1 MPDHPQLAD
10 DSRLTPEPTG
20 RVVGVDGCVGGW
32 FAVWA
37 DGSDGDGLQHALYKG
52 LRGLFA
58 DHSEADRL
66 LVDIPIGFESSTA
79 RECDRL
85 ARQRLG
91 SRGVS
96 VFPAPCRAVVEYRQQ
111 AGEAASYDR
120 ANEIQRE
127 HLDAGISQQAWN
139 ITDKIAAMDRY
150 LREESPPADVYE
162 SHPELCFARLN
173 RGYPIAHP
181 KSGAIGRAARFGVL
195 DEWTENWESIYK
207 DACEEYYFNQVARDD
222 IVDALVLCA
231 AGQQPLASVPAEPP
245 VDDRGLPMRIVAP
258 AVEPAWQPYTELAE
272 R

>member
-1 MPDHPQLAD
+1 MSPTRSSQNPP
-10 DSRLTPEPTG
+10 STEPTG
-20 RVVGVDGCVGGW
+20 RVVGVDGCAGGW

-37 DGSDGDGLQHALYKG
+37 DSDGLHHDRYKTVCD
-52 LRGLFA
+52 LFA
-58 DHSEADRL
+58 AHGDADRL

-96 VFPAPCRAVVEYRQQ
+96 VFPTPCRAVVEYRQQ
-111 AGEAASYDR
+111 AGEAASYAR
-120 ANEIQRE
+120 ANRLQRE

-139 ITDKIAAMDRY
+139 ITGEIAAIDRY
-150 LREESPPADVYE
+150 LREESPPVDVYE
-162 SHPELCFARLN
+162 SHPELCFTVLN

-181 KSGAIGRAARFGVL
+181 KSGETGRAARFAVL
-195 DEWTENWESIYK
+195 EEWTENWGAIYK
-207 DACEEYYFNQVARDD
+207 DACEEYFFNQVARDD

-245 VDDRGLPMRIVAP
+245 VDARGQSMRIVVP
-258 AVEPAWQPYTELAE
+258 DIDPAWTEYLDLAE

>member
-1 MPDHPQLAD
+1 MSPTCSPQNQL
-10 DSRLTPEPTG
+10 STEPTG
-20 RVVGVDGCVGGW
+20 RVVGVDGCAGGW

-37 DGSDGDGLQHALYKG
+37 DGSDGGELQHALYKD

-58 DHSEADRL
+58 AHSEADRL
-66 LVDIPIGFESSTA
+66 LVDIPIGFESSAA
-79 RECDRL
+79 RECDVL

-96 VFPAPCRAVVEYRQQ
+96 VFPAPCRAVVEYRQRESKP
-111 AGEAASYDR
+111 ATYER

-150 LREESPPADVYE
+150 LREESPAVDVFE
-162 SHPELCFARLN
+162 SHPELCFAQLN
-173 RGYPIAHP
+173 SGYPIVHP
-181 KSGAIGRAARFGVL
+181 KSSETGRAARFAVL
-195 DEWTENWESIYK
+195 DEWTDDWESIYK

-222 IVDALVLCA
+222 IVDALVLCV
-231 AGQQPLASVPAEPP
+231 AGQQSLASVPTEPP
-245 VDDRGLPMRIVAP
+245 VDERGLPMRIAAP
-258 AVEPAWQPYTELAE
+258 AVEPAWQAYTDLAE

>member
-1 MPDHPQLAD
+1 MTDHTAD
-10 DSRLTPEPTG
+10 EPTSRVIGEPTG
-20 RVVGVDGCVGGW
+20 RVVGVDGCAGGW

-37 DGSDGDGLQHALYKG
+37 DVAGLQHDLYKTV
-52 LRGLFA
+52 RDLFA
-58 DHSEADRL
+58 AHSEADRL

-91 SRGVS
+91 SRGSS
-96 VFPAPCRAVVEYRQQ
+96 VFPAPCRPVVEYRQQ
-111 AGEAASYDR
+111 AGETASYDR
-120 ANEIQRE
+120 ANRLQRE
-127 HLDAGISQQAWN
+127 FLDSGISQQAWN
-139 ITDKIAAMDRY
+139 ITEKIATMDRY
-150 LREESPPADVYE
+150 LRAESPAVDVYE
-162 SHPELCFARLN
+162 SHPELCFAHLN

-181 KSGAIGRAARFGVL
+181 KSDETGRAARFAVL
-195 DEWTENWESIYK
+195 EEWSDNWESIYK
-207 DACEEYYFNQVARDD
+207 NACEEYYFNQVARDD

-258 AVEPAWQPYTELAE
+258 DIDPAWVEYLDLAE